1 MHAMQLL
8 AAVEVGQYVSIWK
21 ILVLVIF
28 LLIWARLLT
37 WMDKDAIDARLLQSD
52 AGVTQTREVSG
63 QHGGDDRDWARH
75 DIGSYRAPAF
85 GNLLRCSIR
94 CPV

>member
-1 MHAMQLL
+1 MGLERNGDVGTDGRDQIGAEG
-8 AAVEVGQYVSIWK
+8 EVRHEMTVHHIP
-21 ILVLVIF
+21 L
-28 LLIWARLLT
+28 
-37 WMDKDAIDARLLQSD
+37 DAIDARLLQSD

-85 GNLLRCSIR
+85 GTARMS
-94 CPV
+94 